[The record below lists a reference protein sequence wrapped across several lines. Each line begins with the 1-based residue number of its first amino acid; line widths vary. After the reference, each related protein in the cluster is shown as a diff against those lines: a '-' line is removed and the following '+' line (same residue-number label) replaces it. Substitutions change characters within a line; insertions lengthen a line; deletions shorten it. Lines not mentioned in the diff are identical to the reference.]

1 MAGKKFKIV
10 ITFGT
15 FDLFHV
21 GHLRL
26 LNRAKELG
34 GRLVVGVSSDALNVT
49 KKTKR
54 PIIPENYRME
64 IIKGISGVDEV
75 FLEESLELKP
85 SYIQQYNADVLVM
98 GDDWKGK
105 FDALDSFCQ
114 VVYLKRTENIS
125 TSYLLDYIVNQ

>member
-1 MAGKKFKIV
+1 MEEKKPQTV

-26 LNRAKELG
+26 LQRAKAYG
-34 GRLVVGVSSDALNVT
+34 GRLVVGVSSDDLNV
-49 KKTKR
+49 KKKIKL
-54 PIIPENYRME
+54 PIIPQNHRVE

-85 SYIQQYNADVLVM
+85 AYIKQYDADILVM
-98 GDDWKGK
+98 GNDWEGK
-105 FDALDSFCQ
+105 FDALNNLCQ
-114 VVYLKRTENIS
+114 VVYVKRTENIS

>member
-1 MAGKKFKIV
+1 MVEKKNKTV

-26 LNRAKELG
+26 IKRAKEYG
-34 GRLVVGVSSDALNVT
+34 DRLVVGVSSDDLNVK
-49 KKTKR
+49 KKTKL
-54 PIIPENYRME
+54 PIIPQKHRIE

-85 SYIQQYNADVLVM
+85 TYIQQYGVDILVM
-98 GDDWKGK
+98 GNDWEGK
-105 FDALDSFCQ
+105 FDFLKNLCQ

-125 TSYLLDYIVNQ
+125 TSYLLDYIVNR

>member
-1 MAGKKFKIV
+1 MEEKKPQTV

-26 LNRAKELG
+26 LQRAKAYG
-34 GRLVVGVSSDALNVT
+34 GRLVVGVSSDDLNVK
-49 KKTKR
+49 KKTKL
-54 PIIPENYRME
+54 PIIPQNNRVE

-85 SYIQQYNADVLVM
+85 AYIQQYDADILVM
-98 GDDWKGK
+98 GKDWEGK
-105 FDALDSFCQ
+105 FDALNSLCQ

>member
-1 MAGKKFKIV
+1 MAEKKIKTV

-34 GRLVVGVSSDALNVT
+34 GRLVVGISSDALNVI

-54 PIIPENYRME
+54 PIIPQNHRME

-85 SYIQQYNADVLVM
+85 SYIQQYNADILVM
-98 GDDWKGK
+98 GDDWEGK
-105 FDALDSFCQ
+105 FDALNNFCQ

-125 TSYLLDYIVNQ
+125 SSYLLDYIVNQ

>member
-1 MAGKKFKIV
+1 MEEKKPQTV

-26 LNRAKELG
+26 LQRAEAYG
-34 GRLVVGVSSDALNVT
+34 GRLVVGVSSDDLNVK
-49 KKTKR
+49 KKTKL
-54 PIIPENYRME
+54 PIIPQNNRVE

-85 SYIQQYNADVLVM
+85 AYIQQYDADILVM
-98 GDDWKGK
+98 GNDWKGK
-105 FDALDSFCQ
+105 FDFLINLCQ

>member
-1 MAGKKFKIV
+1 MEEKKPPTV

-26 LNRAKELG
+26 LQRAKSYG
-34 GRLVVGVSSDALNVT
+34 GRLVVGVSSDDLNVK
-49 KKTKR
+49 KKTKL
-54 PIIPENYRME
+54 PIIPQNNRVE

-85 SYIQQYNADVLVM
+85 AYIQQYDADILVM
-98 GDDWKGK
+98 GNDWKGK
-105 FDALDSFCQ
+105 FDFLINLCQ

>member
-1 MAGKKFKIV
+1 MEEKKPQTV

-26 LNRAKELG
+26 LQRAKAYG
-34 GRLVVGVSSDALNVT
+34 GRLVVGVSSDDLNVK
-49 KKTKR
+49 KKTKL
-54 PIIPENYRME
+54 PIIPQNNRVE

-85 SYIQQYNADVLVM
+85 AYIQQYDADILVM
-98 GDDWKGK
+98 GNDWKGK
-105 FDALDSFCQ
+105 FDFLINLCQ

>member
-1 MAGKKFKIV
+1 MEEKKPKTV

-26 LNRAKELG
+26 LQRAKAYG
-34 GRLVVGVSSDALNVT
+34 GKLVVGVSSDNLNV
-49 KKTKR
+49 KKKNKR
-54 PIIPENYRME
+54 PIIPQTHRVE

-85 SYIQQYNADVLVM
+85 AYIQQYDADILVM
-98 GDDWKGK
+98 GKDWEGK
-105 FDALDSFCQ
+105 FDALNNLCQ

>member
-1 MAGKKFKIV
+1 MEEKKPQTV

-26 LNRAKELG
+26 LQRAKAYG
-34 GRLVVGVSSDALNVT
+34 GRLVVGVSSDDLNV
-49 KKTKR
+49 KKKR
-54 PIIPENYRME
+54 KLPIIPQNHRVE

-85 SYIQQYNADVLVM
+85 AYIQQYDADILVM
-98 GDDWKGK
+98 GKDWEGK
-105 FDALDSFCQ
+105 FDALNNLCQ
-114 VVYLKRTENIS
+114 VVYVKRTENIS

>member
-1 MAGKKFKIV
+1 MEEKKTKTV

-26 LNRAKELG
+26 LQRAKAYG
-34 GRLVVGVSSDALNVT
+34 GKLVVGVSSDNLNV
-49 KKTKR
+49 KKKNKH
-54 PIIPENYRME
+54 PIIPQTHRVE

-85 SYIQQYNADVLVM
+85 AYIQQYDADILVM
-98 GDDWKGK
+98 GNDWKGK
-105 FDALDSFCQ
+105 FDFLINLCQ

-125 TSYLLDYIVNQ
+125 TSYLLDYIVNR

>member
-1 MAGKKFKIV
+1 MEEKKTKTV

-26 LNRAKELG
+26 LQRAKAYG
-34 GRLVVGVSSDALNVT
+34 GKLVVGVSSDNLNV
-49 KKTKR
+49 KKKNKH
-54 PIIPENYRME
+54 PIIPQTHRVE

-85 SYIQQYNADVLVM
+85 AYIQQYDADILVM
-98 GDDWKGK
+98 GKDWEGK
-105 FDALDSFCQ
+105 FDALNSLCQ

>member
-1 MAGKKFKIV
+1 MAEKKFKIV

-26 LNRAKELG
+26 LNRAKEFG
-34 GRLVVGVSSDALNVT
+34 ERLVVGVSSDALNVA

-54 PIIPENYRME
+54 PIIPEHYRME

-85 SYIQQYNADVLVM
+85 SYIQEYNADVLVM
-98 GDDWKGK
+98 GDDWEGK
-105 FDALDSFCQ
+105 FDALNRFCQ